1 MSCNVYDAVEG
12 HLDSSTVSTPSPAV
26 IGWSYATLAFHRAL
40 EFDAPA
46 SIRVECIGGDGVGV
60 GIRLSATTVGE
71 IVEQ

>member
-26 IGWSYATLAFHRAL
+26 IGWSYATPAVHRAL